1 MFLKLD
7 RLRQSVLLIF
17 FLSKSQGGMH
27 LSSRWLDREGPQ
39 YSLTVS
45 YVPALHIQRSPGPL
59 QYLPGGMY
67 VGAKACC

>member
-1 MFLKLD
+1 MFLNLD

-17 FLSKSQGGMH
+17 LLSKSQGGMH

-39 YSLTVS
+39 YFLTVN
-45 YVPALHIQRSPGPL
+45 YVPALHIQLSPRPF
-59 QYLPGGMY
+59 QYLPVGMY